1 MPKQLGTLAVGA
13 LVKDTTTKY
22 YGDPIVW
29 KVADKNHSGYPAN
42 SVTLI
47 TSNIITLKCFDAIE
61 ASNSDS
67 NRKQYGNNRYIYA
80 NMRKWLNSNA
90 GAGAWYAAQHSADAP
105 PTAANCYSGYNPY
118 DTQAGFLNG
127 FSSEFINAL
136 LTTTLTVARN
146 TVTDGGSSETLTDK
160 LFLASNTEV
169 GLANENSIVEG
180 AKLALF
186 SDNASRLA
194 YPTAKAVSNSTYT
207 NANLTASKAW
217 YWWLRTPYASLSYY
231 ARYVNSDGT
240 LYYDNACNG
249 YRGVRP
255 LCNLSSSIL
264 VSDTTDSD
272 GAYTIVWNRPPE
284 QPATITVPE
293 TIFSNQT
300 NTIGWSASTDPDGDT
315 VSYRLERSINGG
327 SWTQIYSGAN
337 TTYTDSITTAM
348 NTLQYRVKAV
358 DSYGSASSYTT
369 SETRAVTHNLP
380 PAISGV
386 DGYMGVK
393 NDAFTYE
400 YTVTDPENNA
410 VTVVEKVDGA
420 TIRTYAAQL
429 GKAAVMTVSGTN
441 WVKLSQGS
449 HTLTVTAT
457 DTLGGTV
464 TRTMTFTKQ
473 VNSLTVTLA
482 EPLPADTQPMR
493 VNVNIVAEVPAGAT
507 LKVEVCNNANDP
519 DPEWEDATEAVLA
532 AHAHVFANTMKQA
545 TEWGVN
551 VRVTI
556 NRNTAIGECYITG
569 IGGNFE

>member
-47 TSNIITLKCFDAIE
+47 TNNILTLKCFDGKE
-61 ASNSDS
+61 PSNTDS
-67 NRKQYGNNRYIYA
+67 NRRSYGNNRYIYA
-80 NMRKWLNSNA
+80 NMRRWLNSNA

-105 PTAANCYSGYNPY
+105 PNSSNASANQY
-118 DTQAGFLNG
+118 DTQAGFLND
-127 FSSEFINAL
+127 FSSQFINAL

-146 TVTDGGSSETLTDK
+146 TATDGGGSETLTDK

-186 SDNASRLA
+186 SDNASRVA
-194 YPTAKAVSNSTYT
+194 TPTAKAVSNGGNGTVGSG
-207 NANLTASKAW
+207 W
-217 YWWLRTPYASLSYY
+217 YWWLRTPYASSSYS
-231 ARYVNSDGT
+231 ARLVLSDGT
-240 LYYDNACNG
+240 LNFSDAYNG
-249 YRGVRP
+249 SRGVRP

-300 NTIGWSASTDPDGDT
+300 TTIGWSASTDPDGDT

-358 DSYGSASSYTT
+358 DSYGSSSSYTT
-369 SETRAVTHNLP
+369 SATRAVTHNLP
-380 PAISGV
+380 PVISGV

-410 VTVVEKVDGA
+410 VTVVEKVDGS

-473 VNSLTVTLA
+473 VNSLSVTLA
-482 EPLPADTQPMR
+482 QPLPADTQPTR

-519 DPEWEDATEAVLA
+519 APEWEDATEAVLA

-545 TEWGVN
+545 TEWGLN
-551 VRVTI
+551 IRVTI

>member
-47 TSNIITLKCFDAIE
+47 TNNILTLKCFDGKE
-61 ASNSDS
+61 PSNTDS
-67 NRKQYGNNRYIYA
+67 NRRSYGNNRYIYA
-80 NMRKWLNSNA
+80 NMRRWLNSNA

-105 PTAANCYSGYNPY
+105 PNSSNASANQY
-118 DTQAGFLNG
+118 DTQAGFLND
-127 FSSEFINAL
+127 FSSQFINAL

-146 TVTDGGSSETLTDK
+146 TATDGGGSETLTDK

-186 SDNASRLA
+186 SDNASRVA
-194 YPTAKAVSNSTYT
+194 TPTAKAVSNGGNGTVGSG
-207 NANLTASKAW
+207 W
-217 YWWLRTPYASLSYY
+217 YWWLRTPYASSSYS
-231 ARYVNSDGT
+231 ARLVLSDGT
-240 LYYDNACNG
+240 LNYSDACLGN
-249 YRGVRP
+249 RGVRP

-300 NTIGWSASTDPDGDT
+300 TTIGWSASTDPDGDT

-358 DSYGSASSYTT
+358 DSYGSSSSYTT
-369 SETRAVTHNLP
+369 SATRAVTHNLP
-380 PAISGV
+380 PVISGV

-410 VTVVEKVDGA
+410 VTVVEKVDGS

-473 VNSLTVTLA
+473 VNSLSVTLA
-482 EPLPADTQPMR
+482 QPLPADTQPTR

-519 DPEWEDATEAVLA
+519 APEWEDATEAVLA

-545 TEWGVN
+545 TEWGLN
-551 VRVTI
+551 IRVTI